1 MVFKAMAC
9 TTLMGAKFAMMETL
23 SAAMAVRQTAKQS
36 RQDGNVQ
43 FGENLAVFFAEMES
57 WIHPTIDY

>member
-36 RQDGNVQ
+36 RQDGNAQ
-43 FGENLAVFFAEMES
+43 FGGNLAVFFAEMES